1 MKRWMWIPVLAV
13 AAATA
18 GAAPY
23 VVLKNGDRKVGLT
36 IRAKPNGEVTLSLT
50 GGQMMILSKE
60 QYVQAVADKP
70 ATFDAA
76 VAAVQQKKF
85 DEAVPALEKIM
96 AETRY
101 LEWDKAAGL
110 QLAKAYEGKG
120 DFANAI
126 KTYETLLKDY
136 PALETD
142 PEAGVGWGM
151 RNALLGAKQYS
162 KLEPMLNKLISGENR
177 TEAARATMMRGDVR
191 ADENK
196 PEAAIRDYLRTVL
209 FYAGEATVMPQALM
223 KAGAALEKLRDP
235 RAKEMFKR
243 LVEEYPQSP
252 EAAAARS
259 KVK

>member
-1 MKRWMWIPVLAV
+1 MKRWMWIPVVAI

-18 GAAPY
+18 SAAPY
-23 VVLKNGDRKVGLT
+23 VVLKSGERKVGLT
-36 IRAKPNGEVTLSLT
+36 IRAKPSGEVTLSLA
-50 GGQMMILSKE
+50 GGQQMILSKE

-96 AETRY
+96 QETRY

-142 PEAGVGWGM
+142 PEAAVGWGM
-151 RNALLGAKQYS
+151 RNALLGAKQYA
-162 KLEPMLNKLISGENR
+162 KLDPMLTKLMAGDNR
-177 TEAARATMMRGDVR
+177 AEAARATLMRGDMR

-209 FYAGEATVMPQALM
+209 FYSSEASVMP
-223 KAGAALEKLRDP
+223 AALLRTAQSLEKQRDP
-235 RAKEMFKR
+235 RAKEFYRR
-243 LVEEYPQSP
+243 LAEEYGSSP
-252 EAAAARS
+252 EAAQA
-259 KVK
+259 KGKF